1 VTLNE
6 HRANKVTQTAPKSLG
21 KIAKTERKT
30 RRRETVA
37 LPRGRDAGNHFND
50 LARVVSHEV
59 SRMFS
64 CELANRAAPLLTINL
79 RAKNLSNY
87 LKLRWF
93 LPCVMVPHNQYGA
106 TMTDI
111 IEQAF
116 AAAVANARGE
126 AKTLATTGYSQ
137 DAFDRVIGA
146 LCDLWQAAPD
156 RAHGISE
163 RYVQWVNDRLWPR
176 PLPAGVVPFRR

>member
-1 VTLNE
+1 MRSKQL
-6 HRANKVTQTAPKSLG
+6 
-21 KIAKTERKT
+21 
-30 RRRETVA
+30 A
-37 LPRGRDAGNHFND
+37 LPRGRPRASNFNH
-50 LARVVSHEV
+50 LGSPVSHEV

-79 RAKNLSNY
+79 RAKTLSNY
-87 LKLRWF
+87 LKLRSF

-126 AKTLATTGYSQ
+126 AKTLATTGCSQ
-137 DAFDRVIGA
+137 DASDRVIGA

-163 RYVQWVNDRLWPR
+163 RYVQWVNDGLWPR

>member
-1 VTLNE
+1 MTLNE

-64 CELANRAAPLLTINL
+64 CELANLTKRKGRLCEHALEHAHVALTPGRDFGECGADTYVRLSYAA
-79 RAKNLSNY
+79 S
-87 LKLRWF
+87 
-93 LPCVMVPHNQYGA
+93 
-106 TMTDI
+106 
-111 IEQAF
+111 
-116 AAAVANARGE
+116 AAALLE
-126 AKTLATTGYSQ
+126 A
-137 DAFDRVIGA
+137 I
-146 LCDLWQAAPD
+146 
-156 RAHGISE
+156 E
-163 RYVQWVNDRLWPR
+163 RLGQLMDRLRTKPK
-176 PLPAGVVPFRR
+176 PVAAAS